1 MMRALREANWLTP
14 DRARAWSLMFAIATA
29 ALLLLALGWVAASGG
44 RATDPAGRPIGTD
57 FASFHAAAALALSG
71 RPEAAYNIAA
81 HAAAQW
87 AETGATEHYF
97 AFFYPP
103 TFLLVLLPLGT
114 LPYLTAL
121 AAWLVLTGGLYAA
134 ALRALAGRALPG
146 LVAFAFPA
154 VLMNAGHGQNALL
167 SAALFRF
174 AAAFLD
180 RRPAVAGICI
190 GLLCYK
196 PHLAILAPVA
206 LAASGRWRAFVA
218 AAATVAGMV
227 VLSALVF
234 GIETWRGFVA
244 GAPLAT
250 ATLEQGLVGAEKMVS
265 TFAAVRL
272 LGGGLT
278 LAYAAQGVM
287 ALVAAIL
294 LARAARSADG
304 AALGALLA
312 AAATLVSPFLVD
324 YDLAI
329 LAVPLVWAFAQAQR
343 TGFLPWEKVVLGA
356 AFLLPV
362 LARGAA
368 TLLWVPIGPIVCAA
382 LFAMAFRRA
391 ALRQKD
397 SRTS

>member
-1 MMRALREANWLTP
+1 MIRALREADWLTP
-14 DRARAWSLMFAIATA
+14 DRARAWCLMFAIATA
-29 ALLLLALGWVAASGG
+29 AMLLLALGWVAATGG

-57 FASFHAAAALALSG
+57 FASFHAAATLALSG
-71 RPEAAYNIAA
+71 RPEAPYDIAA
-81 HAAAQW
+81 HAATQRA
-87 AETGATEHYF
+87 ATGATDHYF

-103 TFLLVLLPLGT
+103 TFLLVLLPLAM
-114 LPYLTAL
+114 LPYLAAL
-121 AAWLVLTGGLYAA
+121 AAWLALTGGLYVA
-134 ALRALAGRALPG
+134 ALRALAGRAVPV

-154 VLMNAGHGQNALL
+154 VLVNAGHGQNALL
-167 SAALFRF
+167 SAALFGF

-206 LAASGRWRAFVA
+206 LAAAGRWRAFVA

-227 VLSALVF
+227 VVSAVVF
-234 GIETWRGFVA
+234 GIETWRGFMA
-244 GAPLAT
+244 SAPLAT

-265 TFAAVRL
+265 AFSAVRL
-272 LGGGLT
+272 LGGGLA
-278 LAYAAQGVM
+278 LAYTVQGVVT
-287 ALVAAIL
+287 LVAAIL

-304 AALGALLA
+304 PALGALLA
-312 AAATLVSPFLVD
+312 AAATLGSPFVLD

-329 LAVPLVWAFAQAQR
+329 LAVPLAWAFAQAQR

-356 AFLLPV
+356 AFLLPI
-362 LARGAA
+362 LARGVA

-382 LFAMAFRRA
+382 LFAMALRRA
-391 ALRQKD
+391 ALR
-397 SRTS
+397 

>member
-1 MMRALREANWLTP
+1 MIRALRDADWLTP
-14 DRARAWSLMFAIATA
+14 ERARAWCLMFAIATA
-29 ALLLLALGWVAASGG
+29 AVLLLAVGWIAATDG

-57 FASFHAAAALALSG
+57 FASFHAAAVLALSG
-71 RPEAAYNIAA
+71 RPEAAYDIAA
-81 HAAAQW
+81 HAAMQR

-103 TFLLVLLPLGT
+103 VFLLLLLPLAM
-114 LPYLTAL
+114 LPYLAAL
-121 AAWLVLTGGLYAA
+121 AAWLAVTGGLYAA
-134 ALRALAGRALPG
+134 ALRTLAGRSVPG
-146 LVAFAFPA
+146 LAVFAFPA
-154 VLMNAGHGQNALL
+154 VLVNAGHGQNALL
-167 SAALFRF
+167 SAALFGF
-174 AAAFLD
+174 AAALLD
-180 RRPAVAGICI
+180 RRPAVAGVCI

-206 LAASGRWRAFVA
+206 FAAAGRWRAFAA
-218 AAATVAGMV
+218 AAATVAAMV
-227 VLSALVF
+227 ALSALVF
-234 GIETWRGFVA
+234 GTDTWRSFMA
-244 GAPLAT
+244 GAPIAT

-265 TFAAVRL
+265 TFAAMRL

-278 LAYAAQGVM
+278 LAYAAQCVV

-294 LARAARSADG
+294 LARAARGADG

-312 AAATLVSPFLVD
+312 AAATLGSPFLLD

-329 LAVPLVWAFAQAQR
+329 LAVPLTWALAQAQR

-362 LARGAA
+362 LARGVA
-368 TLLWVPIGPIVCAA
+368 TLLWVPIGPIICAA
-382 LFAMAFRRA
+382 LFAMALRRA
-391 ALRQKD
+391 ALRQTD